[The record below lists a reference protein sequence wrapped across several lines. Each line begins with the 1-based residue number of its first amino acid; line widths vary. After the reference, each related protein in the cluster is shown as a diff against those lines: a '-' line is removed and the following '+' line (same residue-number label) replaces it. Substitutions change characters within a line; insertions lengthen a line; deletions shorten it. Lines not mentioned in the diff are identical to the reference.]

1 MFYSI
6 AKKLLSDTNNISF
19 LLIYILYLKTKNVF
33 ENLQNN
39 HCLHYFLYF
48 LYTNYNRN
56 VDFLLE
62 KIPTSSNLWEID
74 LWFEAHLKLH
84 TFYFKKNILLVSSA
98 PYQVLSFSKLGQI
111 LNTVEN
117 SMFQQKLIVALV
129 Q

>member
-6 AKKLLSDTNNISF
+6 AKKLLWDTNNISF
-19 LLIYILYLKTKNVF
+19 LLIYILSFKTKYIF
-33 ENLQNN
+33 ENFQNN

-48 LYTNYNRN
+48 LCTNYDGNM
-56 VDFLLE
+56 DFLLE
-62 KIPTSSNLWEID
+62 KIPTSSNLWEIN
-74 LWFEAHLKLH
+74 LWFEVDLKLDN
-84 TFYFKKNILLVSSA
+84 FYFEKKILIVSSA

-117 SMFQQKLIVALV
+117 SIFQQKLTAALI